1 MARLL
6 VLLLLSGCTHLDEYK
21 WAYASFLV
29 IVASQDDSHIQ
40 GPICPVETYKPDP
53 CNPVIQ

>member
-1 MARLL
+1 MTRF
-6 VLLLLSGCTHLDEYK
+6 LLLLSGCTHLDEYK

-40 GPICPVETYKPDP
+40 GPICPVVTNKPDP